1 MYDILTTPR
10 GPNPIEVFKAVQ
22 GPTIANWVIHRS
34 RRKREKEV
42 YQDYKRFPWRGER
55 QAQIDPLRTTLVANA
70 LDRELAAVP
79 ARVRQALPPSGNYP
93 SVTDIELGPGPN
105 PFLDKP
111 ENPDEM
117 VKRLQEQEL
126 SENPSNWKDGPGSNG
141 KNIWQDVFK
150 AFSGDEKALQQFM
163 HRMLNVNKKEQP
175 LVDEEGQYLDEG
187 TGRKVRMPYTK
198 RPALAPAPAAP
209 VQPPPIGNMG
219 PRGGAVPGG
228 GLVDPAGLPNYAA
241 PHRPQPKRQREEEED
256 APQAVPPGRRQRI
269 Q

>member
-1 MYDILTTPR
+1 MYDILSTPR
-10 GPNPIEVFKAVQ
+10 GPNPIELFKAVQ

-55 QAQIDPLRTTLVANA
+55 QAQIDPLRTTLMANA

-117 VKRLQEQEL
+117 ATRLQEQEL
-126 SENPSNWKDGPGSNG
+126 LENPSNWKDGPGSHG
-141 KNIWQDVFK
+141 KHIWQDIFK
-150 AFSGDEKALQQFM
+150 AFSGDEKALDQFM
-163 HRMLNVNKKEQP
+163 GRMLNIDKKQEP
-175 LVDEEGQYLDEG
+175 TVEEDGQYLDER
-187 TGRKVRMPYTK
+187 TGRKIRMPHTR
-198 RPALAPAPAAP
+198 RPLDAAAP
-209 VQPPPIGNMG
+209 PANPPPIGNMG
-219 PRGGAVPGG
+219 SGGGAVPGG
-228 GLVDPAGLPNYAA
+228 GLVDPTGLPNYAA
-241 PHRPQPKRQREEEED
+241 PHRPQPKRQREEDD
-256 APQAVPPGRRQRI
+256 APPAAVPPGRRQRI
-269 Q
+269 H